1 MNYDHFSEGS
11 KNELKYSSTE
21 RVKNGEVVECEAL
34 FMIKV
39 CVTMAMAMIIGHD
52 LYACTMEVMVHILDF
67 AFNATSLKC

>member
-1 MNYDHFSEGS
+1 MIQHSVLEN
-11 KNELKYSSTE
+11 KELKM
-21 RVKNGEVVECEAL
+21 VEVVECEAL

>member
-1 MNYDHFSEGS
+1 M
-11 KNELKYSSTE
+11 
-21 RVKNGEVVECEAL
+21 VEVVECEAL